1 MSVSPHATRAA
12 ELFVEWI
19 ELPPKA
25 RSARLRELLAV
36 EPELGAELAVLLQR
50 FDADPPPPDMVQA
63 LGDAAPVDK
72 HQAGQRLG
80 AYELIE
86 EIGRGGM
93 GAVWRARRVDGQFT
107 QEVAIKRLHP
117 GSATAASAAVLVER
131 FLRERQALAGLK
143 HPHIAA
149 LLDGGVDADGLPWF
163 ALELIE
169 GMPITE
175 FAQTRELPI
184 SDRMRLLL
192 QALEAVQFA
201 HQHLIVHRDL
211 KPDNLLVTAAGE
223 LKLLDFGIAKL
234 LDGVDA
240 DARTQTGARVFT
252 PNYAAPEQV
261 EGGEISVA
269 TDVYAL
275 GVVLFELLV
284 GRRPFV
290 NTGGMQLP
298 QVSANW
304 RVEAPSKVLAQ
315 RQLRAARSLRGDL
328 DIIVLR
334 CLAREPQRRYP
345 TVQAVTDDL
354 RRYLDGRPIQA
365 RPDSA
370 WYRGS
375 KFMRRHALGVGAAV
389 LGLCVLLG
397 MTAFSLRQAE
407 RAALE
412 ALRAQEFAASA
423 ERERD
428 LANAEGRRQELLRE
442 HYANVLNRALLSGTA
457 VEPTALLDLIGQ
469 VDLSAAASDAAA
481 RRSILLGVAELY
493 LVRNDFAR
501 AIALL
506 EPMAAERAKFSAS
519 EQVAFAE
526 TLATSYL
533 RTGKPE
539 QVDAVL
545 QGGEAAAA
553 SLGERRPAAL
563 APLLILR
570 AQWLRSSGQIEAGY
584 AVVQQA
590 VALARTSTTMS
601 PLIHGQL
608 LINAAQTAMAAN
620 QFEAA
625 AAMASEGL
633 KRWADADLS
642 GSIGYRVG
650 QTLLAN
656 LQLLRGQPRL
666 ALAAYE
672 QIAAQPDVG
681 ENLPAAAARRSSQA
695 RALSSMA
702 RHAEA
707 IALAQS
713 ASRQFCDAV
722 GSATPD
728 CLRMRLILVDVALA
742 ASESTLGQ
750 DELDQVDAIAGDTP
764 PAAIVPSLLV
774 YRALL
779 QLLDAPG
786 QETLRSTDQAMI
798 AISTS
803 GPNGPRNALRLRLG
817 AAERLLASGQES
829 LAQELLATTLA
840 NAAAVDATKGGMD
853 AALLALWRS
862 RRDSS
867 AAADH
872 AAAWRVLEEQLGP
885 MHPSVLRWQAHVAP

>member
-1 MSVSPHATRAA
+1 MSVSSHATRAA

-19 ELPPKA
+19 ELPA
-25 RSARLRELLAV
+25 QSRSARLLELLST
-36 EPELGAELAVLLQR
+36 EPELGAELAALLQR
-50 FDADPPPPDMVQA
+50 FDADPAPPDMAQA

-107 QEVAIKRLHP
+107 QQVAIKRLHP
-117 GSATAASAAVLVER
+117 GSASAASAALLVER

-184 SDRMRLLL
+184 SDRVRLLL

-261 EGGEISVA
+261 EGGDISVA

-298 QVSANW
+298 QVSLNW
-304 RVEAPSKVLAQ
+304 RVDAPSKVLAQ
-315 RQLRAARSLRGDL
+315 RQPRAARGLRGDL

-334 CLAREPQRRYP
+334 CLAREAQRRYP
-345 TVQAVTDDL
+345 TVQALADDL

-375 KFMRRHALGVGAAV
+375 KFVRRHALGVGAAA

-397 MTAFSLRQAE
+397 MTVFSLRQAE

-442 HYANVLNRALLSGTA
+442 HYANVLNRALADGA
-457 VEPTALLDLIGQ
+457 PVEPAALLDLIGQ
-469 VDLSAAASDAAA
+469 VDLSAASTDPGA
-481 RRSILLGVAELY
+481 RRSIQLGLAELF
-493 LVRNDFAR
+493 LVRNDFDR

-506 EPMAAERAKFSAS
+506 EPMAGERAQLSAS
-519 EQVAFAE
+519 EQADYAE

-539 QVDAVL
+539 RVDAVL
-545 QGGEAAAA
+545 REGEAAAA
-553 SLGERRPAAL
+553 NLGERGPAAQ
-563 APLLILR
+563 AQLLILR
-570 AQWLRSSGQIEAGY
+570 AQWLRGSGEIEAAY
-584 AVVQQA
+584 TAVQQA
-590 VALARTSTTMS
+590 VVLARESTTMS
-601 PLIHGQL
+601 PLNHGQL
-608 LINAAQTAMAAN
+608 LINAAQSAMAAN
-620 QFEAA
+620 RFAA
-625 AAMASEGL
+625 AESLAVEGL
-633 KRWADADLS
+633 KRWADAGLT
-642 GSIGYRVG
+642 GLIGYRVG

-656 LQLLRGQPRL
+656 LQLLRGQPRA

-672 QIAAQPDVG
+672 QIAAQPDVS
-681 ENLPAAAARRSSQA
+681 ENVPPAAARRSSQA
-695 RALSSMA
+695 RALSLMA
-702 RHAEA
+702 RHPEA
-707 IALAQS
+707 IAMAQT
-713 ASRQFCDAV
+713 ASRQFCGAV

-728 CLRMRLILVDVALA
+728 CLRMRLMVVDVAIA
-742 ASESTLGQ
+742 AGESTLGQ
-750 DELDQVDAIAGDTP
+750 DELDRVGAIAGDAP
-764 PAAIVPSLLV
+764 PAAILSSLPV
-774 YRALL
+774 YAALL
-779 QLLDAPG
+779 RLLTGPRT
-786 QETLRSTDQAMI
+786 ETIRAADQALLAMS
-798 AISTS
+798 AS

-817 AAERLLASGQES
+817 AAERLLDADHED
-829 LAQELLATTLA
+829 LAQALMATTLA
-840 NAAAVDATKGGMD
+840 NAAPADATESGMD
-853 AALLALWRS
+853 AALLALWRG
-862 RRDSS
+862 RRDS

-872 AAAWRVLEEQLGP
+872 AAAWRALEEQLGP
-885 MHPSVLRWQAHVAP
+885 THPSVLRWQPQVAP